1 MSNITIN
8 KTKRDKKFNKEFSY
22 FKSHPLYDELKNLYT
37 TGSII
42 NIKSIENQFKKKLRV
57 KKDNT
62 PYKSSIDNIDKIKKM
77 TLKQNKK
84 KQQSNNNHKLINK
97 RELIIDD
104 YKINKMNYNVK
115 THEIEFKAM
124 IKQSPK
130 NSLFVQTIRFYEEDG
145 SLSKQNVFK
154 TIKFTTYYTNHKTFT
169 TYIKNNVN
177 VKMMNGQEYEWIP
190 SVFINDDKPCWNIDE
205 YGNDVVS
212 KRYVKITTE
221 SFEPLKKNNNL
232 KQQVYRSSDS
242 GICVYDAILCYFEQR
257 SIKDRNARSILNK
270 LNSEQGYI
278 YKKAYTDDNINDI
291 AKFCNA
297 SIIIKDLING
307 KDKKFIN
314 DYARFHIELLNTKY
328 NHLDLLQ
335 HQYNEI
341 EEIDSDILFDI
352 KMNSSFYIE
361 KDGLLITTEKTYKS
375 KDDEFQTI
383 FKEWKDK
390 YELNKLFILQGSDE
404 HKMITLYD
412 FSMHRFIN
420 KYDVNDDLYNE
431 IDLKKAYYNYSDI
444 DYNKFYKG
452 VPSGSFI
459 NCKIENNFYIND
471 FIEQYNDNLIGF
483 YEVKIINQKCKINH
497 LEKLGLLKKSIHI
510 FTSPQLYLLK
520 DFIDVEFLNI
530 SFSISTHIPFNEKFL
545 KKYEDESKLK
555 YYCKAYGLLCR
566 SPDII
571 DISIKPLDS
580 DKDLYN
586 TFENDEY
593 DVYFTDDN
601 LYKISYKNKERKLY
615 QHISSFIHS
624 YTKTL
629 ILDQILNNIDDINCI
644 FGIKLDS
651 IVYKK
656 DVQIKFNK
664 NIFSDDKGTKIENLL
679 SCKFEGLD
687 ERDEGIIFFGYQSS
701 YYEPYFKETGYYDL
715 NFKKSFLQTNDI
727 IKKRLIYINGKG
739 GSGKTQSILSNLKP
753 SNICYTTSCWN
764 LIQGQRDKYKN
775 LLGYSIP
782 NLIGK
787 CNKISCEK
795 ITNNNIKYIVID
807 EMTLIDKNSIDNIIK
822 NYKHCFIFLLGDVEE
837 TGFYYQCSLPSIKL
851 YLPNKDTHNITYTK
865 SYRFDN
871 ELNDKLNLL
880 RSHMKDNYK
889 KNDRLDLMNKFIKQ
903 HFKSYNKKDI
913 LFNDNDIGISANND
927 YDKNDNLLTNYFIKK
942 GTKPQ
947 YYIKKTNR
955 SKNELRGQRLQYE
968 PMHNNYEAK
977 LFKTIHSFQGLDLNE
992 NNKIIIS
999 INSNFDYNLY
1009 YTALSRA
1016 RRCDQIMLIK

>member
-37 TGSII
+37 TGAIV

-77 TLKQNKK
+77 TLKQKVK
-84 KQQSNNNHKLINK
+84 VKSQSNDNHILINK

-104 YKINKMNYNVK
+104 YKINTLYYGVK
-115 THEIEFKAM
+115 THEIEFRAI

-130 NSLFVQTIRFYEEDG
+130 NSLFIQTIKFYEEDG
-145 SLSKQNVFK
+145 SLSKQNEYK
-154 TIKFTTYYTNHKTFT
+154 TKKFTTYYTNHKTFN

-177 VKMMNGQEYEWIP
+177 VNMMSGEDYMWIP
-190 SVFINDDKPCWNIDE
+190 RAFINNDKSLNTENNIA
-205 YGNDVVS
+205 S
-212 KRYVKITTE
+212 KRYVKIITE
-221 SFEPLKKNNNL
+221 SFEPLKTNNDL
-232 KQQVYRSSDS
+232 KQQVYRSSDT

-257 SIKDRNARSILNK
+257 SIKDRNARSVLNK
-270 LNSEQGYI
+270 LKSQDGII

-361 KDGLLITTEKTYKS
+361 KDGLLITTEKTYKP

-420 KYDVNDDLYNE
+420 KYDVRDDLYNE

-444 DYNKFYKG
+444 AYNKFYKG
-452 VPSGSFI
+452 LPSGSFI

-471 FIEQYNDNLIGF
+471 FIKQYNNNLIGF

-497 LEKLGLLKKSIHI
+497 LDKLGLLKNSIHI

-545 KKYEDESKLK
+545 KKYDDESKLK

-586 TFENDEY
+586 TFENNEY

-629 ILDQILNNIDDINCI
+629 ILDQILNNIDDIECI

-656 DVQIKFNK
+656 DVIIKFNK
-664 NIFSDDKGTKIENLL
+664 EIFSDDKGTKIENLL
-679 SCKFEGLD
+679 NCKFEGLSD
-687 ERDEGIIFFGYQSS
+687 NEEMKIFHYSSS

-739 GSGKTQSILSNLKP
+739 GSGKTVSILSNLKS

-795 ITNNNIKYIVID
+795 IKNNNIKYIVID

-903 HFKSYNKKDI
+903 HFKSYHKKDI

-927 YDKNDNLLTNYFIKK
+927 YDKCDNSLSNYFIKK

-955 SKNELRGQRLQYE
+955 SKNELRGQRLEYE
-968 PMHNNYEAK
+968 PVHSNYESK

-1016 RRCDQIMLIK
+1016 RRCEQIMLIK